1 MLNKTN
7 RIKILLIC
15 VFIAIFVAF
24 FPIIG
29 VRSFEDDDI
38 TLNANMNFIF
48 QEEAVKKGYLTENI
62 SIQVNLPSETWNI
75 QDMELNFTQIDFEP
89 EIEIIENN
97 TLHNTFKRVYN
108 KNPAQNVFGQAVQ
121 LELNDPSLIYG
132 VYIYGYNYLSHPGTP
147 QIQLRGFDPLNNYP
161 NATLFRSVSLN
172 LSSTPNWYLQEFS
185 VPILLNPGN
194 YSLVL
199 NGTGIPAFAVT
210 DAGFYWG
217 YNSIDPNYPS
227 LYVSEF
233 DDIWSEGISGEPF
246 LYKVIQKLNTT
257 IYPEEIN
264 MTAELDG
271 QFYPVLN
278 GNGHGNG
285 YLKRNQLNY
294 HANHQ
299 EVTIKV
305 KNNKTR
311 NLRFNINYNFNIYNF
326 LNSSGIATI
335 KYNDTIKWS
344 IYPNINRHSNND
356 TLRFMYPDNWG
367 DIKVFKDS
375 IDISDEV
382 IINPGNYMLIIENNT
397 IDSNSDWE
405 ISGSSPNI
413 AFDLTTPRLEF
424 KTGQELSFSLGSEPL
439 PGIYTLRL
447 FDPLGLLKIQTEK
460 QIPFE
465 DNVFSYNIPKSAIEG
480 EYTAFI
486 FWSNGTY
493 AGVRSVSF
501 SIIYDGLNPQ
511 EFDFSL
517 LIIIGV
523 ITIGSVAAVST
534 GYITT
539 KKIKSNKREK
549 LHRILERCSDIMNL
563 KYVIVLDP
571 KTGIDLF
578 AQTFEKKEL
587 DPTLIAGFLQAIH
600 NFGDEVLEGVRESKT
615 IKVEY
620 KQSIIVMTDFINVR
634 LITILKSNPSKNF
647 LYSLESL
654 AYHIY
659 KYYGKLIDNFSGN
672 LKPFRSIS
680 KLVDSD
686 LEVSLRYPMTIKIAK
701 KLKLSQHENQIIKR
715 ALDLM
720 KETKFSHFYAVYLL
734 PENNCSP
741 DDYEVIMG
749 LIKKGVFQ
757 PIKKQED

>member
-1 MLNKTN
+1 MHNKTN

-24 FPIIG
+24 FPIIES
-29 VRSFEDDDI
+29 RSFEDNDI
-38 TLNANMNFIF
+38 TLNANVNFIF

-62 SIQVNLPSETWNI
+62 SIKVDLPSETWNI

-89 EIEIIENN
+89 EIGIIENN
-97 TLHNTFKRVYN
+97 TIHNTLNRVYN
-108 KNPAQNVFGQAVQ
+108 KNPAQYIFGQAVQ
-121 LELNDPSLIYG
+121 LEINDPSLIYG

-147 QIQLRGFDPLNNYP
+147 QIQLRGFDPIYNRP
-161 NATLFRSVSLN
+161 NATVYRSVSLN
-172 LSSTPNWYLQEFS
+172 LSSIPNWYLQEFN

-217 YNSIDPNYPS
+217 YNSIDPIYPS
-227 LYVSEF
+227 LYVSEYI
-233 DDIWSEGISGEPF
+233 DDWSVGTSGEPF

-294 HANHQ
+294 HANNQ
-299 EVTIKV
+299 EVTIKI

-311 NLRFNINYNFNIYNF
+311 ALRFDIDYNFNIYNL
-326 LNSSGIATI
+326 LNSTGIATI

-344 IYPNINRHSNND
+344 ISPEINRHSNND
-356 TLRFMYPDNWG
+356 TLRFRYPDNWEN
-367 DIKVFKDS
+367 IQIYKDS
-375 IDISDEV
+375 VNISDEV
-382 IINPGNYMLIIENNT
+382 FLDRTNHMIIIENNT
-397 IDSNSDWE
+397 IDSYSDWE

-413 AFDLTTPRLEF
+413 AFELNTPRLEF
-424 KTGQELSFSLGSEPL
+424 KTGQELSFSLGTEPL

-447 FDPLGLLKIQTEK
+447 FDPLGLLKFQIEK

-465 DNVFSYNIPKSAIEG
+465 DSVFSYNIPKSAVEG

-493 AGVRSVSF
+493 AGVQSVSF
-501 SIIYDGLNPQ
+501 SIIYNGIIPQ

-517 LIIIGV
+517 LIFIGII
-523 ITIGSVAAVST
+523 IIASVAAVST

-539 KKIKSNKREK
+539 KKIKSSKREK
-549 LHRILERCSDIMNL
+549 LNRILERCNDIMNL
-563 KYVIVLDP
+563 KYIIVLDP
-571 KTGIDLF
+571 K
-578 AQTFEKKEL
+578 
-587 DPTLIAGFLQAIH
+587 
-600 NFGDEVLEGVRESKT
+600 
-615 IKVEY
+615 
-620 KQSIIVMTDFINVR
+620 
-634 LITILKSNPSKNF
+634 
-647 LYSLESL
+647 
-654 AYHIY
+654 
-659 KYYGKLIDNFSGN
+659 
-672 LKPFRSIS
+672 
-680 KLVDSD
+680 
-686 LEVSLRYPMTIKIAK
+686 
-701 KLKLSQHENQIIKR
+701 
-715 ALDLM
+715 
-720 KETKFSHFYAVYLL
+720 
-734 PENNCSP
+734 
-741 DDYEVIMG
+741 
-749 LIKKGVFQ
+749 
-757 PIKKQED
+757 

>member
-1 MLNKTN
+1 
-7 RIKILLIC
+7 
-15 VFIAIFVAF
+15 AIPDMA
-24 FPIIG
+24 
-29 VRSFEDDDI
+29 
-38 TLNANMNFIF
+38 
-48 QEEAVKKGYLTENI
+48 LTDE
-62 SIQVNLPSETWNI
+62 
-75 QDMELNFTQIDFEP
+75 
-89 EIEIIENN
+89 
-97 TLHNTFKRVYN
+97 
-108 KNPAQNVFGQAVQ
+108 
-121 LELNDPSLIYG
+121 
-132 VYIYGYNYLSHPGTP
+132 
-147 QIQLRGFDPLNNYP
+147 
-161 NATLFRSVSLN
+161 
-172 LSSTPNWYLQEFS
+172 
-185 VPILLNPGN
+185 
-194 YSLVL
+194 
-199 NGTGIPAFAVT
+199 
-210 DAGFYWG
+210 GFYWG
-217 YNSIDPNYPS
+217 YNSIDPTYPS
-227 LYVSEF
+227 LFVSEYIN
-233 DDIWSEGISGEPF
+233 DWGEGISGEPF

-257 IYPEEIN
+257 IYPEDIN

-271 QFYPVLN
+271 QFFPVLN
-278 GNGHGNG
+278 GNGHGKG
-285 YLKRNQLNY
+285 YLKRNKLNY
-294 HANHQ
+294 HANNQ

-311 NLRFNINYNFNIYNF
+311 SLRFNINYNFNIYNF
-326 LNSSGIATI
+326 FNSSGTATI
-335 KYNDTIKWS
+335 KYNNTIKWS
-344 IYPNINRHSNND
+344 VNPNINRHTDND
-356 TLRFMYPDNWG
+356 TVRFMFPDNWG
-367 DIKVFKDS
+367 DLKVFKNS

-382 IINPGNYMLIIENNT
+382 IIDTGSNMIIVENHTIEN
-397 IDSNSDWE
+397 NSDWE
-405 ISGSSPNI
+405 ISSSSPNI
-413 AFDLTTPRLEF
+413 PFELNTPRLEF
-424 KTGQELSFSLGSEPL
+424 KTGQEISFTLGSDPL
-439 PGIYTLRL
+439 PGIYTFRL

-460 QIPFE
+460 QIPME
-465 DNVFSYNIPKSAIEG
+465 DNIFSYNLPTSAIEG
-480 EYTAFI
+480 EYTAFV
-486 FWSNGTY
+486 FWNNGTD

-511 EFDFSL
+511 EFDFSIL
-517 LIIIGV
+517 ITIGLII
-523 ITIGSVAAVST
+523 IGSVAAVST
-534 GYITT
+534 GYITN
-539 KKIKSNKREK
+539 KKIKSIKREK

-701 KLKLSQHENQIIKR
+701 KIKLSQHENQIIKR
-715 ALDLM
+715 ALNLM
-720 KETKFSHFYAVYLL
+720 KETKVSHFYAVYLL

-741 DDYEVIMG
+741 DDYEVILG
-749 LIKKGVFQ
+749 LIKKGIFQ
-757 PIKKQED
+757 PIRKQED